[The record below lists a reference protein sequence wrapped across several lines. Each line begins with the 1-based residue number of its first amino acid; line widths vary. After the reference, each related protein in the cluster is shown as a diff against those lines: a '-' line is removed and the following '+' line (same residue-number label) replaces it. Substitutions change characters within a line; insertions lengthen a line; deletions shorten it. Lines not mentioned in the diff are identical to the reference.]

1 MCNLKKK
8 DVNEFIYKC
17 KIENQKDLLYSTRN
31 STQYL
36 VTTFVGKELKIDTD
50 IDKTES
56 LCIHLELMQHCKS
69 SILQFFKFLRIF

>member
-17 KIENQKDLLYSTRN
+17 KIENQQDLLYSARN

-69 SILQFFKFLRIF
+69 SILQFLKFLRIF